1 MSNCTTPYTRFPFL
15 CGNKKAKTVC
25 LGLIVFLERVTGLQI
40 CCANLNPRNRRLLRR
55 FPKNVPLARFLHG
68 NPPHRFDSLY
78 LVEIKK
84 NQGWLSLVERSSGA
98 GDGNRTRVTSLEG
111 WSSTIELHPQTNELN
126 NSVKI
131 KMVGMTGFE
140 PATSCSQSRRA
151 TKLRHIPTRR

>member
-1 MSNCTTPYTRFPFL
+1 MPLSHELQSL
-15 CGNKKAKTVC
+15 C
-25 LGLIVFLERVTGLQI
+25 RVSLS
-40 CCANLNPRNRRLLRR
+40 CAARLLNISDCRTLDIELIQKSR
-55 FPKNVPLARFLHG
+55 ILAVWCRKKTTATA
-68 NPPHRFDSLY
+68 
-78 LVEIKK
+78 VVKEI
-84 NQGWLSLVERSSGA
+84 SGA

-151 TKLRHIPTRR
+151 TKLRHIPTATVSYYSNNLRVVK

>member
-1 MSNCTTPYTRFPFL
+1 MSLSRDARLLNISDWRPLDIELIQKNRILAVWCR
-15 CGNKKAKTVC
+15 NKKTTAAAV
-25 LGLIVFLERVTGLQI
+25 V
-40 CCANLNPRNRRLLRR
+40 
-55 FPKNVPLARFLHG
+55 
-68 NPPHRFDSLY
+68 
-78 LVEIKK
+78 KK
-84 NQGWLSLVERSSGA
+84 ISGA

-151 TKLRHIPTRR
+151 TKLRHVPTLEQLLHYIRSSEP